1 VVGLNNNLN
10 LNISCLLLPCGF
22 HTPFEMWILIL
33 KIRDYIGD
41 GAINVQIEMHLERMF
56 LGCVYCI
63 LIALSRDQRW
73 DVLNPLMKPG
83 MP

>member
-1 VVGLNNNLN
+1 
-10 LNISCLLLPCGF
+10 
-22 HTPFEMWILIL
+22 MWILIL

-41 GAINVQIEMHLERMF
+41 VAINVQNEMHLKRMF
-56 LGCVYCI
+56 FGCVYSI
-63 LIALSRDQRW
+63 LIALNRDQRW